1 MKVALEGRMRLES
14 LPALLG
20 VLFAIVGVILLLD
33 AWLPENLVVPSERRR
48 RPRRERDRAGEAL
61 VGLGVLTMAGTLLAG
76 DEWRYSV
83 FAVIAGTLLLLW
95 GTKRS
100 GAYLR
105 SVFMRYERPEQK
117 FFAGSR
123 KIR

>member
-1 MKVALEGRMRLES
+1 MRLES
-14 LPALLG
+14 FPVFLG
-20 VLFAIVGVILLLD
+20 VLFAIVGLVLLLD
-33 AWLPENLVVPSERRR
+33 AWLPENFVIASERRR

-61 VGLGVLTMAGTLLAG
+61 VGLGVLTMAGTFLAG

-95 GTKRS
+95 GSKRN

-105 SVFMRYERPEQK
+105 SVFTRREAPKAKYLVAP
-117 FFAGSR
+117 R